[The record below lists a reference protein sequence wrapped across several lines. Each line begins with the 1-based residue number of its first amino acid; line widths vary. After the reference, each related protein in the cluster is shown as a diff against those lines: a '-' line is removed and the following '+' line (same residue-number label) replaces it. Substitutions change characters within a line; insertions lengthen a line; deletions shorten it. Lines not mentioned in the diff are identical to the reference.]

1 MNEKSASEIYYS
13 NWNTIS
19 ITKLMITETYKEIYL
34 IVFLW
39 LLLMNFLWSGWR
51 HFMCICIISCILLP
65 QLQFCGRICT
75 VIKVL
80 SHQWLGLM
88 VLVNCITMIT
98 LNENLKHNLTCV
110 NILVGIEYVIEESQ
124 HVQTV
129 TDDSE
134 LIEKY

>member
-1 MNEKSASEIYYS
+1 
-13 NWNTIS
+13 
-19 ITKLMITETYKEIYL
+19 
-34 IVFLW
+34 
-39 LLLMNFLWSGWR
+39 
-51 HFMCICIISCILLP
+51 
-65 QLQFCGRICT
+65 
-75 VIKVL
+75 
-80 SHQWLGLM
+80 M